1 MIEQLS
7 AVLLVAGAFF
17 MLLAGLGMLR
27 LPDLFMR
34 LQAATKAATLGLGC
48 MLLAV
53 AIHFHDLAVTTRAL
67 LVIVFVF
74 MTAPVAAHLIARAAY
89 AVGVPLW
96 EGTITDELR
105 QNAAWEGH
113 SPAGALTENL
123 AHTNERNTAVAEQEP
138 NSRIPPASVSGD
150 SPVRPIGP

>member
-1 MIEQLS
+1 MSEQVS
-7 AVLLVAGAFF
+7 AALLVAGAFF

-53 AIHFHDLAVTTRAL
+53 AIHFQDLAVTTRAL
-67 LVIVFVF
+67 LVIAFVF
-74 MTAPVAAHLIARAAY
+74 ITAPVAAHMIARAAY

-96 EGTITDELR
+96 EGTITDEMR
-105 QNAAWEGH
+105 QNAARET
-113 SPAGALTENL
+113 PATTGVPTESR
-123 AHTNERNTAVAEQEP
+123 AQTNESQNTGVAEEG
-138 NSRIPPASVSGD
+138 SD
-150 SPVRPIGP
+150 SQIH